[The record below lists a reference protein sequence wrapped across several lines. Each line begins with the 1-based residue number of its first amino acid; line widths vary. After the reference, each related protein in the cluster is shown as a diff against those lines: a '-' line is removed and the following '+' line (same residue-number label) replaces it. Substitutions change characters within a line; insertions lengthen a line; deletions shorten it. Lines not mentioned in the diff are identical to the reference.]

1 MLSERLFNILRFYS
15 LSRVQIEK
23 KKNKAI
29 RRMSIPVLLPL
40 AMASRNLG
48 TTAWSFTGPMP
59 DAVTNADG
67 RQFRCIN
74 LPSVTQPENRKNIW
88 VRLVGKR
95 EMPYSSTTGLNPCV
109 TMTERS
115 SMRFRE
121 SRRVLYCAL
130 FLVLSVSAC
139 YFLIPLIF
147 SILTMSGTALPCSK
161 AS

>member
-1 MLSERLFNILRFYS
+1 
-15 LSRVQIEK
+15 
-23 KKNKAI
+23 
-29 RRMSIPVLLPL
+29 MSIPVLLPPRDGIKEPRYDGMEL
-40 AMASRNLG
+40 HGADAG
-48 TTAWSFTGPMP
+48 K
-59 DAVTNADG
+59 DAVANADG

-130 FLVLSVSAC
+130 FLALSVSAC